1 MKPTSN
7 VAETT
12 APDGSVFRLVTHDG
26 EFFLYLNDRQ
36 VMSTT
41 LTNSELL
48 LADNG
53 CDFRDSRKSP
63 RVLIGGLGLGFSLR
77 RALEITDSDSSIE
90 VAELLPEIID
100 WNKQHLNGLNDDILA
115 DPRTKIFPTDV
126 YELIEKAT
134 AKKSPRYDAILLDV
148 DDGPSSL
155 LQPHNAQIYKSAGI
169 NLIKRALTPRGI
181 VAFWSAGVEPTLLR
195 NLRSANFDVEEIPVA
210 RHPRAKQLHHRI
222 YLAERK
228 D

>member
-1 MKPTSN
+1 MKPTVN

-12 APDGSVFRLVTHDG
+12 APDGAVFRLVSHDG

-41 LTNSELL
+41 LTHSELL
-48 LADNG
+48 LADRG
-53 CDFRDSRKSP
+53 CDFRDNRKAP

-77 RALEITDSDSSIE
+77 RTLEITDANSTVE

-100 WNKQHLNGLNDDILA
+100 WNRDKLNGLNDDIIA
-115 DPRTKIFPTDV
+115 DPRTKIIHEDV
-126 YELIEKAT
+126 YKLIENAT
-134 AKKSPRYDAILLDV
+134 AKKAPRYDSILLDV

-155 LQPHNAQIYKSAGI
+155 LQPHNAQIYQSAGI

-181 VAFWSAGVEPTLLR
+181 VAFWSATVEPTLLK
-195 NLRSANFDVEEIPVA
+195 NLRRANFDVEEIPVA
-210 RHPRAKQLHHRI
+210 NHPRAKQRPHRI